1 MRRRGSVCEPSA
13 PPISESQQA
22 KLLQLPAQCLRHV
35 LGARCYP
42 IKITRRF
49 LRSEIPPALKRPPG
63 PRLDQHELGLEHQ
76 ITPTDSRLV
85 NERAHID
92 EPLAAKNP
100 TTDHPVKRAALAQLV
115 GTLWHHARAMHVLAR
130 QSAPL
135 ARFEACANPLSEVF
149 DRIAANAK
157 LDEMERHRMPR
168 AWPPTLP
175 SPACGGG
182 IKGGG
187 CRAGS

>member
-1 MRRRGSVCEPSA
+1 
-13 PPISESQQA
+13 
-22 KLLQLPAQCLRHV
+22 
-35 LGARCYP
+35 
-42 IKITRRF
+42 
-49 LRSEIPPALKRPPG
+49 
-63 PRLDQHELGLEHQ
+63 HQ
-76 ITPTDSRLV
+76 ITPTDSHLV

-100 TTDHPVKRAALAQLV
+100 TTDHPVKRAALAQLA

-168 AWPPTLP
+168 AWPPTLYP
-175 SPACGGG
+175 CPACGGG

-187 CRAGS
+187 CRAGSSVYCAGGTICNGPDRVPSTAEAWRRDGVSGTGLLL